1 MKQLLKVLVSC
12 HLLGLSGLVVGA
24 NAPSTLTIDANQVG
38 TDVSETLYGLFYE
51 DINFAADGGLYA
63 EQVFNRSFEYKK
75 LLGSTVY
82 DGLTGWKI
90 DIKDSK
96 KGQVEL
102 DQSKPL
108 NDNNIQSLKVIVKES
123 GFKLQNVGHASNI
136 VNDTAEM
143 SLFADE
149 KYNLSY
155 YIFNNDYVGTLKFH
169 LEDGEG
175 NVISNEVSVK
185 VDSRK
190 KWTKINDLTLTA
202 TKTVGGRLVIEA
214 QGEGTFNLDMVS
226 LMPTNYWK
234 AGSENWK
241 YSGLRSDLVEALQ
254 ALNPQ
259 FLRFPGGCVAE
270 GAYDKGNHYNWKDT
284 IGPIEERKEN
294 ENLWGYM
301 QSYGLGYH
309 EYFQL
314 AEDLGAKP
322 IPVVH
327 AGLLCQVRS
336 GDLPAMLPSTEEFKQ
351 LIQDILDL
359 IEYANGDTSTEWGAK
374 RAENGHKEPFNL
386 EFIAIG
392 NENWGEQYFNNFKAI
407 KSAIEKVYPEI
418 TVITTSGTLSEGAG
432 FDYAW
437 DVIHK
442 RYPDTYVDEHYY
454 NSPEWFLENTDR
466 YDSYRRDSAKVFVGE
481 FAAHEEGTA
490 TTRPNSLYTALAEAA
505 YLTGIERNSDVVK
518 MISYAP
524 LLARVGSAQWT
535 PDLIWFNSHHVM
547 FSPNYYVYQMF
558 SNYIGNKYLLSE
570 LNSSIN
576 LHHSVTVDENK
587 KEIYIKVVNVE
598 DESTTLDI
606 KFNQFE
612 TLKSQAEYIVL
623 THDDIHAV
631 NTFEDPLNVSP
642 QTSILEVNEDDATIE
657 VPHHSAVLLRLG
669 YGDSAFIA
677 GASPTSQTN
686 TKSSSISNV
695 ILVAGSVITIVLITQ
710 IGLTLKKNKKE
721 K

>member
-1 MKQLLKVLVSC
+1 M
-12 HLLGLSGLVVGA
+12 
-24 NAPSTLTIDANQVG
+24 
-38 TDVSETLYGLFYE
+38 SETLYGLFYE
-51 DINFAADGGLYA
+51 DINFAADGGLYV

-108 NDNNIQSLKVIVKES
+108 NDNNIQSLKVTVKES

-259 FLRFPGGCVAE
+259 FLRFPGGCIAE
-270 GAYDKGNHYNWKDT
+270 GAYDKDNHYNWKDT

-309 EYFQL
+309 EQL
-314 AEDLGAKP
+314 GFGLAP
-322 IPVVH
+322 IS
-327 AGLLCQVRS
+327 L
-336 GDLPAMLPSTEEFKQ
+336 
-351 LIQDILDL
+351 
-359 IEYANGDTSTEWGAK
+359 AN
-374 RAENGHKEPFNL
+374 
-386 EFIAIG
+386 
-392 NENWGEQYFNNFKAI
+392 
-407 KSAIEKVYPEI
+407 
-418 TVITTSGTLSEGAG
+418 
-432 FDYAW
+432 
-437 DVIHK
+437 
-442 RYPDTYVDEHYY
+442 
-454 NSPEWFLENTDR
+454 
-466 YDSYRRDSAKVFVGE
+466 
-481 FAAHEEGTA
+481 
-490 TTRPNSLYTALAEAA
+490 
-505 YLTGIERNSDVVK
+505 
-518 MISYAP
+518 
-524 LLARVGSAQWT
+524 
-535 PDLIWFNSHHVM
+535 
-547 FSPNYYVYQMF
+547 
-558 SNYIGNKYLLSE
+558 
-570 LNSSIN
+570 
-576 LHHSVTVDENK
+576 
-587 KEIYIKVVNVE
+587 
-598 DESTTLDI
+598 
-606 KFNQFE
+606 
-612 TLKSQAEYIVL
+612 
-623 THDDIHAV
+623 
-631 NTFEDPLNVSP
+631 
-642 QTSILEVNEDDATIE
+642 
-657 VPHHSAVLLRLG
+657 
-669 YGDSAFIA
+669 
-677 GASPTSQTN
+677 
-686 TKSSSISNV
+686 
-695 ILVAGSVITIVLITQ
+695 
-710 IGLTLKKNKKE
+710 
-721 K
+721 